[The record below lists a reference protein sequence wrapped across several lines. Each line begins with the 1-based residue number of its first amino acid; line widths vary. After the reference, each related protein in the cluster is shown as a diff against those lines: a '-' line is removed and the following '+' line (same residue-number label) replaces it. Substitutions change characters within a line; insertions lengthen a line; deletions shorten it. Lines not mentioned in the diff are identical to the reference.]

1 MKIEEMETIITQYIK
16 KRSAKIGQP
25 ILQDI
30 YLVNED
36 TGLKVNDERIEVS
49 INMILEGI
57 NLEDLVDRIISL
69 DWELLHKARE
79 EKRRVI
85 EKNKFLATCHIH
97 ELERLCTIEE
107 FNSFLLSFKKGLLT
121 CCPKKGD

>member
-1 MKIEEMETIITQYIK
+1 MKIEEMETIIVSYIR

-25 ILQDI
+25 IKQHI

-36 TGLKVNDERIEVS
+36 TGLKVSDERIEISV
-49 INMILEGI
+49 NMILEGI

-79 EKRRVI
+79 DKARRI
-85 EKNKFLATCHIH
+85 KENKWLATCHIT
-97 ELERLCTIEE
+97 ELAHLCTTDE
-107 FNSFLLSFKKGLLT
+107 FNSFLLSFKKGPLT
-121 CCPKKGD
+121 CCSKKGD